1 MKSSQLLV
9 FGFSLFTSVPGELLL
24 CLLSFDVL
32 SVKGWSD
39 RESLDLE
46 LILINQDASKN

>member
-9 FGFSLFTSVPGELLL
+9 FGFGLFTSVPVELFL

-32 SVKGWSD
+32 SVEGWSD